1 MMHWESVPEGSGTQ
15 VVTIGTSQ
23 VRSIQITGGFLDG
36 LQFDLDRGLNCLI
49 GARGTG
55 KTTILELV
63 RYALDAL
70 PANGSPER
78 HRIENLVKANLGNGT
93 IELIIETRDSVVY
106 KVTRSWQDNPIIQD
120 SNGQAVDIALRSG
133 RVFRADIYSQNE
145 IERIAEQ
152 SMSQLSLIDNFES
165 DELAKITQQSQTL
178 VSQLKTNAMAIKPLQ
193 DQIDGLYSEIAGL
206 PGIQEKLK
214 AMGPITGQN
223 AEVVTKAQQAKFLR
237 ERETAA
243 VNDIGEFVYEY
254 GKQIKQQQGRILQ
267 QINQSFQQDL
277 LNGPNGVLLK
287 NAHESLLAGAS
298 EIDALLQNVCDKLTA
313 MDQVLCQ
320 THSTLKLTHGQQE
333 IAYQNILKE
342 NEDLRNQA
350 NERNRLSRMS
360 GDLIRKQNQRDLHIQ
375 NQTKLQAERVEML
388 NELSDLR
395 DQRFNLR
402 NQIAHRINS
411 SLNPD
416 IRVTI
421 EQAGNHDQYRSLLS
435 DALQGVRITRNV
447 VAQRIA
453 DSILPTELVEIV
465 RRNDANSLVEQAGL
479 SDEQS
484 RKVVDALSDSD
495 ELFALETV
503 ELSDLPR
510 IELKDGDQY
519 KDSASLSTGQKCTTV
534 LPILL
539 LESDSPLLI
548 DQPEDNLDNRFVCE
562 SVVNSIRTV
571 KAKRQLIFV
580 THNPNIP
587 VLADAERVFVLE
599 SDGKQSGKIV
609 EGTVDE
615 CREEIVNLLEGGE
628 QAFKKRQER
637 YAY

>member
-15 VVTIGTSQ
+15 VMTIGTSQ

-93 IELIIETRDSVVY
+93 IELTIETRDGVVY
-106 KVTRSWQDNPIIQD
+106 KVARSWQDNPIVQN
-120 SNGQAVDIALRSG
+120 SNGQAVDIALRTG

-165 DELAKITQQSQTL
+165 DELAKIEQNARTL
-178 VSQLKTNAMAIKPLQ
+178 TSQLETNAMSLKPMQ
-193 DQIDGLYSEIAGL
+193 DQIDGLNGEIAGL
-206 PGIQEKLK
+206 PGIQEKLE

-223 AEVVTKAQQAKFLR
+223 AEVVSKAQHDKFLR
-237 ERETAA
+237 ERETGA
-243 VNDIGEFVYEY
+243 VNEIGEFVYEY
-254 GKQIKQQQGRILQ
+254 GNQIKQQQGRVLQ
-267 QINQSFQQDL
+267 QIQQSFQQDL

-287 NAHESLLAGAS
+287 DANQSLLAGAS
-298 EIDALLQNVCDKLTA
+298 EIDALLQSVCDKLTD

-320 THSTLKLTHGQQE
+320 THSTLKQTHAQQE

-350 NERNRLSRMS
+350 NERTRLTRMS
-360 GDLIRKQNQRDLHIQ
+360 GDLIRKQNQRDLLIQ
-375 NQTKLQAERVEML
+375 NQAKLQAERVEML
-388 NELSDLR
+388 NALSELR

-402 NQIAHRINS
+402 NQIAQRINA

-421 EQAGNHDQYRSLLS
+421 EQAGNHAQYRSLLS

-453 DSILPTELVEIV
+453 DSI
-465 RRNDANSLVEQAGL
+465 
-479 SDEQS
+479 
-484 RKVVDALSDSD
+484 
-495 ELFALETV
+495 
-503 ELSDLPR
+503 
-510 IELKDGDQY
+510 
-519 KDSASLSTGQKCTTV
+519 
-534 LPILL
+534 
-539 LESDSPLLI
+539 
-548 DQPEDNLDNRFVCE
+548 
-562 SVVNSIRTV
+562 
-571 KAKRQLIFV
+571 
-580 THNPNIP
+580 
-587 VLADAERVFVLE
+587 
-599 SDGKQSGKIV
+599 
-609 EGTVDE
+609 
-615 CREEIVNLLEGGE
+615 
-628 QAFKKRQER
+628 
-637 YAY
+637 

>member
-15 VVTIGTSQ
+15 VITVGTSQ

-93 IELIIETRDSVVY
+93 IELIIETRDGVAY
-106 KVTRSWQDNPIIQD
+106 KITRSWQDTPIVQD
-120 SNGQAVDIALRSG
+120 SDGQATDIALRTG

-165 DELAKITQQSQTL
+165 DELAKIIRQSQTL
-178 VSQLKTNAMAIKPLQ
+178 VSQLKTNAMAIKPMQ

-214 AMGPITGQN
+214 AMGPITGHN

-237 ERETAA
+237 DRETAA
-243 VNDIGEFVYEY
+243 VNEIGEFVYEY
-254 GKQIKQQQGRILQ
+254 GNQIKRQQGRVLQ
-267 QINQSFQQDL
+267 QIQQSFQQDL
-277 LNGPNGVLLK
+277 LKGPNGVLLK
-287 NAHESLLAGAS
+287 NAHQSLLAGAS
-298 EIDALLQNVCDKLTA
+298 EIDALLQKVCDKLTA

-320 THSTLKLTHGQQE
+320 SHSTLKQTHSQQE
-333 IAYQNILKE
+333 ITYQNILKE

-350 NERNRLSRMS
+350 NERARLSRMS
-360 GDLIRKQNQRDLHIQ
+360 GELIRKQNQRDLLIQ
-375 NQTKLQAERVEML
+375 NQAKLQAERAEML
-388 NELSDLR
+388 NELSELR

-402 NQIAHRINS
+402 NQIAQRINS

-416 IRVTI
+416 IRVTF
-421 EQAGNHDQYRSLLS
+421 EQAGNHDQYRSMLS

-465 RRNDANSLVEQAGL
+465 RRNDVNSLVEQAGL

-599 SDGKQSGKIV
+599 SNGKQSDKIV

>member
-70 PANGSPER
+70 PANESPER

-93 IELIIETRDSVVY
+93 IELTIETRDGVVY
-106 KVTRSWQDNPIIQD
+106 TITRSWQDNPIVQD
-120 SNGQAVDIALRSG
+120 SNGQAADIALRAG

-165 DELAKITQQSQTL
+165 DELAKITQHSRTL
-178 VSQLKTNAMAIKPLQ
+178 VSQLETNAMALKPLQ
-193 DQIDGLYSEIAGL
+193 DQIDGLNSEIAGL

-243 VNDIGEFVYEY
+243 VNEIGEFVYEY
-254 GKQIKQQQGRILQ
+254 GKQIKLQQGRVLQ
-267 QINQSFQQDL
+267 QINQSLQQDL
-277 LNGPNGVLLK
+277 LNSPNGVLLK
-287 NAHESLLAGAS
+287 NAHQSLLASAS
-298 EIDALLQNVCDKLTA
+298 EIDALLQKVCDKLTA

-320 THSTLKLTHGQQE
+320 SHSTLKQTHGQQE

-360 GDLIRKQNQRDLHIQ
+360 GDLIRKQNQRNLLIQ
-375 NQTKLQAERVEML
+375 NQATLQAERAEML
-388 NELSDLR
+388 NELSELR

-402 NQIAHRINS
+402 NQIAQRINS

-421 EQAGNHDQYRSLLS
+421 EQAGNHDQYRSMLS

-453 DSILPTELVEIV
+453 DRILPTELVEIV
-465 RRNDANSLVEQAGL
+465 RRNDATSLIEQAGL
-479 SDEQS
+479 SEEQS
-484 RKVVDALSDSD
+484 RKVVDALCDSD

-510 IELKDGDQY
+510 IELKDGEQY

-562 SVVNSIRTV
+562 SVVNSIHTV

-599 SDGKQSGKIV
+599 SDGKQSGKSI